1 MIDGC
6 VSLYVFGS
14 WLRSESPND
23 IDLLWV
29 FDKEKIPTAE
39 VLSHVCMKEEAMARG
54 LSVPIHHTILSVSE
68 ELELGFIQETDAVW
82 VGDGVKEIEVLSRQ
96 LHELRET
103 CVSTGSL

>member
-6 VSLYVFGS
+6 VSLYAFGS

-82 VGDGVKEIEVLSRQ
+82 VGDGVKASEALSRQ
-96 LHELRET
+96 LHKLRET
-103 CVSTGSL
+103 RMRKGV

>member
-6 VSLYVFGS
+6 VSLYIFGS

-39 VLSHVCMKEEAMARG
+39 VLSHVFMKEETMAGG

-82 VGDGVKEIEVLSRQ
+82 VGDGVKESEVLSRQ

-103 CVSTGSL
+103 RMRKGV

>member
-1 MIDGC
+1 MIDEC

-14 WLRSESPND
+14 WLRSEAPND

-39 VLSHVCMKEEAMARG
+39 VLSHVCMKEAAMARG
-54 LSVPIHHTILSVSE
+54 LIVPIHHTILSVSE

-82 VGDGVKEIEVLSRQ
+82 VGDGVNESEVLSRQ

-103 CVSTGSL
+103 RMRKGV